1 MLRIIGII
9 LLGCSAIV
17 IAGHLLGRTLLELI
31 YGVDLSPYKL
41 HFIVLL
47 IGGGISAEVYMLY
60 NILIAIRKGNC
71 LLPVYGTA
79 AVLTILPAR
88 KMVQAWGVMGA
99 ALNYLLSCSILF
111 LLFASILIY
120 VVLRKRKELQS
131 R

>member
-1 MLRIIGII
+1 M
-9 LLGCSAIV
+9 
-17 IAGHLLGRTLLELI
+17 AGHLLGRTLLELV

-47 IGGGISAEVYMLY
+47 VGGGISAEVYMLY

-71 LLPVYGTA
+71 LLVVYGIT
-79 AVLTILPAR
+79 AVLTILPAK

-111 LLFASILIY
+111 VMFAAILVY
-120 VVLRKRKELQS
+120 VVLQRKKELK
-131 R
+131 RN